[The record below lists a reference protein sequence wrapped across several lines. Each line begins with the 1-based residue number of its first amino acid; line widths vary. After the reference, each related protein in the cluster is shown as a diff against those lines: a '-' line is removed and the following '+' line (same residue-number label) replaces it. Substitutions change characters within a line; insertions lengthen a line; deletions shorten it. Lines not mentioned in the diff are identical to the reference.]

1 MIDKSREITL
11 IDTIRTIYRDATC
24 EAINNFDY
32 ENNQFPEKYTI
43 EIDRFLLN
51 DLNVFL
57 QNYKKEIINNVL
69 Q

>member
-11 IDTIRTIYRDATC
+11 IDTIREIYKDATC

-32 ENNQFPEKYTI
+32 KNNKFPEKYTI
-43 EIDRFLLN
+43 EIDRFILN

-57 QNYKKEIINNVL
+57 QNHKRR
-69 Q
+69 